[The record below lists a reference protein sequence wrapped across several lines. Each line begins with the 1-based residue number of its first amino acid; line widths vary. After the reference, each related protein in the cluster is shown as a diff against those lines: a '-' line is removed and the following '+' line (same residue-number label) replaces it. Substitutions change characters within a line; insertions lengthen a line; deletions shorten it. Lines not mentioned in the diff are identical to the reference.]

1 MSGITLDGES
11 LTVDDVWAV
20 AVEGASAALG
30 EQARQR
36 VQACHEAVM
45 RLVEVGEIAYG
56 VTTGFGAFKKKLIRP
71 EQTAALQVNLLRS
84 HAAGVGPLADEP
96 TVRAMLVVRANT
108 LAKGYSGVRPLVIDT
123 LLELLRKKVYPVVP
137 VQGSLGASGDLA
149 PLAHLALVLIG
160 EGEAFYNG
168 ERLPGGEALRRAGIQ
183 PLALLAKEG
192 VALIN
197 GTAYMTALGALTTY
211 RAENLVCAA
220 DVAGAMSLEA
230 LRGTPAAFDQR
241 LIDVRPH
248 PRAIDAAAN
257 LRRVLQGSTYLRP
270 HDPTDIQDA
279 YSLRC
284 MPQVHGAVRDAVA
297 YARWVLDI
305 ELNSANDNPL
315 VFLDEAGNAEII
327 SGGNFHGA
335 PVAMAMDYLAM
346 ALTDLGSISER
357 RCARLVD
364 PAKHD
369 GALPLFLTEHGG
381 LENGLMLAQYTAAA
395 LVSENKVL
403 AHPAVVDNVSTSA
416 DVEDHVSMG
425 ATATRQAHEVLVNT
439 ETVIALELLCAA
451 QGIDFRRQALPA
463 EARMGRGTAPAYRA
477 VRAAVPFLE
486 HDRELAPD
494 IERVRRMISDGSL
507 MAAVRAAL
515 GSGEGGA
522 NCG

>member
-1 MSGITLDGES
+1 MTEIVLDGES
-11 LTVDDVWAV
+11 LKIDDVWDAAV
-20 AVEGASAALG
+20 LGGDAVLG
-30 EQARQR
+30 DRARTR

-45 RLVEVGEIAYG
+45 RLVEQGEIAYG
-56 VTTGFGAFKKKLIRP
+56 VTTGFGAFKRKLIAP
-71 EQTAALQVNLLRS
+71 AQTAALQVNLLRS
-84 HAAGVGPLADEP
+84 HAAGVGPLADET
-96 TVRAMLVVRANT
+96 TVRAMLLVRANT

-123 LLELLRKKVYPVVP
+123 LLALLRKQVYPVVP
-137 VQGSLGASGDLA
+137 QQGSLGASGDLA

-160 EGEAFYNG
+160 EGEAVYQG
-168 ERLPGGEALRRAGIQ
+168 ERLPGGEALRRAGIA
-183 PLALLAKEG
+183 PLTLLAKEG

-197 GTAYMTALGALTTY
+197 GTAFMTALGALTTY

-220 DVAGAMSLEA
+220 DVAGALSLEA
-230 LRGTPAAFDQR
+230 LRGTPAAFDER
-241 LIDVRPH
+241 LIALRPH
-248 PRAIDAAAN
+248 PRAIDAAAH
-257 LRRVLQGSTYLRP
+257 LRTLLAGSTYLRP

-297 YARWVLDI
+297 YAHWVLDI

-315 VFLDEAGNAEII
+315 VFVGEDGQAEVV

-357 RCARLVD
+357 RQARLVD
-364 PAKHD
+364 PGKHD
-369 GALPLFLTEHGG
+369 GALPLFLTRHGG
-381 LENGLMLAQYTAAA
+381 LENGLMIAQYTAAA

-425 ATATRQAHEVLVNT
+425 ATSTRQAHEVLGNT

-451 QGIDFRRQALPA
+451 QGIDFRREAQGS
-463 EARMGRGTAPAYRA
+463 EARMGRGTQVAYTLIRDT
-477 VRAAVPFLE
+477 VPFLD
-486 HDRELAPD
+486 HDEVLAPH
-494 IERVRRMISDGSL
+494 IEAVRRLVAEGWL
-507 MAAVRAAL
+507 VAAMRAEL
-515 GSGEGGA
+515 DYGTIPGA
-522 NCG
+522 G

>member
-1 MSGITLDGES
+1 MGTIILDGER
-11 LTVDDVWAV
+11 LTIDDVWAV
-20 AVEGASAALG
+20 AVEGAEAALG
-30 EQARQR
+30 DEARAR
-36 VQACHEAVM
+36 VRACHEAVL
-45 RLVEVGEIAYG
+45 RLVEQGTIAYG
-56 VTTGFGAFKKKLIRP
+56 VTTGFGAFKNKLIRS

-96 TVRAMLVVRANT
+96 TVRAMLLVRANT
-108 LAKGYSGVRPLVIDT
+108 LAKGYSGVRPLVIET
-123 LLELLRKKVYPVVP
+123 LLALLRHRVYPAVP

-160 EGEAFYNG
+160 EGEARYRG
-168 ERLPGGEALRRAGIQ
+168 ELMPGGEALRRAGIE
-183 PLALLAKEG
+183 PLTLLAKEG

-197 GTAYMTALGALTTY
+197 GTAFMTALGALTTY

-220 DVAGAMSLEA
+220 DVAGAKSLEA
-230 LRGTPAAFDQR
+230 LRGTPAAFDER
-241 LIDVRPH
+241 LAAIRPH
-248 PRAIDAAAN
+248 PRAIDAAAH
-257 LRRVLQGSTYLRP
+257 LRAVLAGSTYLRP

-315 VFLDEAGNAEII
+315 VFVDEAGNAEVV

-346 ALTDLGSISER
+346 ALTDLASISER
-357 RCARLVD
+357 RQARLVD
-364 PAKHD
+364 PSKHD

-403 AHPAVVDNVSTSA
+403 AHPAVIDNVSTSA

-425 ATATRQAHEVLVNT
+425 ATAARQAHEVLVNT
-439 ETVIALELLCAA
+439 ETVIALELFGAA
-451 QGIDFRRQALPA
+451 QGIDFRRGALGPD
-463 EARMGRGTAPAYRA
+463 ARMGRGT
-477 VRAAVPFLE
+477 RAAYDVIRAAIPFLE
-486 HDRELAPD
+486 HDEPLAPH
-494 IERVRRMISDGSL
+494 IETARRLVADGTL

-515 GSGEGGA
+515 GSG
-522 NCG
+522 NRRPCG

>member
-1 MSGITLDGES
+1 
-11 LTVDDVWAV
+11 
-20 AVEGASAALG
+20 
-30 EQARQR
+30 
-36 VQACHEAVM
+36 
-45 RLVEVGEIAYG
+45 
-56 VTTGFGAFKKKLIRP
+56 
-71 EQTAALQVNLLRS
+71 VNLLRS
-84 HAAGVGPLADEP
+84 HAAGVGPLADAA

-123 LLELLRKKVYPVVP
+123 LLELLRRGVYPVVP
-137 VQGSLGASGDLA
+137 MQGSLGASGDLA

-160 EGEAFYNG
+160 EGEAIYQG
-168 ERLPGGEALRRAGIQ
+168 ERMPGGEALRRAGIT
-183 PLALLAKEG
+183 PLTLLAKEG

-197 GTAYMTALGALTTY
+197 GTAFMTALGALATY
-211 RAENLVCAA
+211 RAVNLTCLA

-230 LRGTPAAFDQR
+230 LRGTDVAFDRR
-241 LIDVRPH
+241 LAEVRPH
-248 PRAIDAAAN
+248 PRAVDCAEH
-257 LRRVLQGSTYLRP
+257 LGRVLEGSTYLRP

-315 VFLDEAGNAEII
+315 VFLNADGEAEIV

-357 RCARLVD
+357 RMARLVD
-364 PAKHD
+364 PTKHD
-369 GALPLFLTEHGG
+369 GLLPLFLTEHGG

-403 AHPAVVDNVSTSA
+403 SHPAVVDNVSTSA

-425 ATATRQAHEVLVNT
+425 ATATRQAFEVLVNT

-451 QGIDFRRQALPA
+451 QGIDFRRRALGPD
-463 EARMGRGTAPAYRA
+463 ARMGQGTAVAYEAVRRVVPFIDHDEALAPHIESVRRLVSEGLLMDA
-477 VRAAVPFLE
+477 VRACLDTE
-486 HDRELAPD
+486 D
-494 IERVRRMISDGSL
+494 S
-507 MAAVRAAL
+507 
-515 GSGEGGA
+515 
-522 NCG
+522 

>member
-1 MSGITLDGES
+1 MMTVILDGAHLS
-11 LTVDDVWAV
+11 IDDVWAAAVDGANV
-20 AVEGASAALG
+20 ALDDAAR
-30 EQARQR
+30 AR
-36 VQACHEAVM
+36 VQTCHEAVM
-45 RLVEVGEIAYG
+45 RLVAAGEIAYG
-56 VTTGFGAFKKKLIRP
+56 VTTGFGAFKKKLIAP
-71 EQTAALQVNLLRS
+71 EQTAALQVNLIRS

-96 TVRAMLVVRANT
+96 TVRAMLLVRANT
-108 LAKGYSGVRPLVIDT
+108 LAKGHSGVRPVVIET
-123 LLELLRKKVYPVVP
+123 LLALLRERVTPVVP

-160 EGEAFYNG
+160 EGEAFYRG
-168 ERLPGGEALRRAGIQ
+168 ERLPGGEALRRAGIA
-183 PLALLAKEG
+183 PLTLLAKEG

-197 GTAYMTALGALTTY
+197 GTAFMSGLGALTTY
-211 RAENLVCAA
+211 RAENLVCVA
-220 DVAGAMSLEA
+220 DVAGALSLEA
-230 LRGTPAAFDQR
+230 LRGTSAAFDER
-241 LIDVRPH
+241 IVSVRPH
-248 PRAIDAAAN
+248 PRAVDCAAHFRRL
-257 LRRVLQGSTYLRP
+257 LRGSAYLRP

-315 VFLDEAGNAEII
+315 VFLKEDGEAEIV
-327 SGGNFHGA
+327 SGGNFHGE

-425 ATATRQAHEVLVNT
+425 ATATRQAHEVLIST
-439 ETVIALELLCAA
+439 ETVLALELLCAA
-451 QGIDFRRQALPA
+451 QGIDFRRRALPSG
-463 EARMGRGTAPAYRA
+463 ARMGQGTQAAYDAIRA
-477 VRAAVPFLE
+477 EVPFVN
-486 HDRELAPD
+486 HDCELAPL
-494 IERVRRMISDGSL
+494 IESMRRLVAEGRL
-507 MAAVRAAL
+507 MAAVRAAM
-515 GSGEGGA
+515 E
-522 NCG
+522 

>member
-1 MSGITLDGES
+1 MTTVILDGEHLS
-11 LTVDDVWAV
+11 IEDVWAV
-20 AVEGASAALG
+20 AVEGADAALD
-30 EQARQR
+30 ESARAK
-36 VQACHEAVM
+36 VQTCHEAVM
-45 RLVEVGEIAYG
+45 RLVAAGEVAYG
-56 VTTGFGAFKKKLIRP
+56 VTTGFGAFKKKLIAP
-71 EQTAALQVNLLRS
+71 EQTAALQVNLIRS

-96 TVRAMLVVRANT
+96 TVRAMLLVRANT
-108 LAKGYSGVRPLVIDT
+108 LAKGHSGVRPVVIET
-123 LLELLRKKVYPVVP
+123 LLRLLREHVYPVVP

-160 EGEAFYNG
+160 EGEAFYRG
-168 ERLPGGEALRRAGIQ
+168 ERLPGGEALRRAGIT
-183 PLALLAKEG
+183 PLRLLAKEG

-197 GTAYMTALGALTTY
+197 GTAFMSGLGALTTF
-211 RAENLVCAA
+211 RAENLVCVA
-220 DVAGAMSLEA
+220 DVAGALSLEA
-230 LRGTPAAFDQR
+230 LRGTPAAFDER
-241 LIDVRPH
+241 IVAVRPH
-248 PRAIDAAAN
+248 PRAVDCATHFRK
-257 LRRVLQGSTYLRP
+257 LLQGSTYLRP

-315 VFLDEAGNAEII
+315 VFLKDDGEAEIV
-327 SGGNFHGA
+327 SGGNFHGE

-425 ATATRQAHEVLVNT
+425 ATSTRQAHEVLINT
-439 ETVIALELLCAA
+439 ETVLALELFCAA
-451 QGIDFRRQALPA
+451 QGIDFRRRALPA
-463 EARMGRGTAPAYRA
+463 GATLGRGTQAAYKA
-477 VRAAVPFLE
+477 IRAAVPFVD
-486 HDRELAPD
+486 HDQELAPL
-494 IERVRRMISDGSL
+494 IESVRQLVAEGRL
-507 MAAVRAAL
+507 MVAVRAAL
-515 GSGEGGA
+515 E
-522 NCG
+522 